1 MCLVFQGTGNFCK
14 YFIHSNLEYY
24 AWSIPTF
31 LNTFFTTVNRSLLT
45 SEKNRQ
51 QNQKTH
57 TEFLLLVKGPT
68 VYCQQ
73 IDRLLS
79 PTAPAVALRILRYK
93 NQETPKHLGKS
104 ILHREPMKYRIA
116 NPKPDQQ
123 KIQSMLSCI
132 SRAILEGILSLFWSW
147 YCGSI
152 FLFPELLPKPIIG

>member
-14 YFIHSNLEYY
+14 YLIHSNLEYY

-45 SEKNRQ
+45 SEKNMQ

-57 TEFLLLVKGPT
+57 KELLLLVKGPT

-73 IDRLLS
+73 TGCYHPQPLLWHYGFWDTRTTR
-79 PTAPAVALRILRYK
+79 PLNVW
-93 NQETPKHLGKS
+93 GKAYCIGS
-104 ILHREPMKYRIA
+104 LCVKYSIA
-116 NPKPDQQ
+116 NAKPDQQ

-132 SRAILEGILSLFWSW
+132 SRAVLEGSFWVCFEVDTVVVFFHFQNFSQ
-147 YCGSI
+147 S
-152 FLFPELLPKPIIG
+152 P